1 MNAAVII
8 SGGKQYRVT
17 PGQLLKLEKLPQEI
31 GAKVE
36 FEQVLMLSDGA
47 SHIQL
52 GEPFVQGARVVA
64 EVVDQGRHPKVHI
77 IKMRRRKHYMRRQ
90 GHRQDYT
97 EVKITEIN
105 G

>member
-1 MNAAVII
+1 MNAVII
-8 SGGKQYRVT
+8 SGGKQYRVEA
-17 PGQLLKLEKLPQEI
+17 GQTLKLEKLPQEI

-36 FEQVLMLSDGA
+36 FEQVLLLSDGV
-47 SHIQL
+47 SQIKM
-52 GEPFVQGARVVA
+52 GTPFITGARVIA
-64 EVVDQGRHPKVHI
+64 EVIDQGRHKKVHI